1 MLRRI
6 ANFLLLWL
14 NRLVRNSDQSAIFVS
29 GKKLTLTEHAIA
41 RMQQR
46 EIPREWV
53 ADVLVNWVGRKFNH
67 THQSLDYYGFVPGRN
82 SLLMVAVSED
92 ERQIITVHF
101 DTPATRR
108 YRRKTTDFDEVRYG
122 AASEL

>member
-14 NRLVRNSDQSAIFVS
+14 NRLVRNSDQSAIFVG

-53 ADVLVNWVGRKFNH
+53 ADVLVNWVGRKFNP
-67 THQSLDYYGFVPGRN
+67 THKSLDYYGFVPGRN
-82 SLLMVAVSED
+82 PLLMVAVSED

-108 YRRKTTDFDEVRYG
+108 YRRKTADFDEVRYG